1 MKAVNKFVVVLLV
14 GVFSSVFASAM
25 TTEAAYLESCRK
37 EPGVP
42 VPVAVVS
49 PAVGAQYNGGHV
61 HLEFLVDIKGR
72 PAGFSVKSAS
82 DDALIAPVVA
92 AVKQWKFLPAEAN
105 GVPVATKVLLPVQIV
120 EPREETPWFLAAR

>member
-1 MKAVNKFVVVLLV
+1 MKAVNKLVVVLAGALA
-14 GVFSSVFASAM
+14 SVVASAK

-49 PAVGAQYNGGHV
+49 PTVGAQFNGGHV
-61 HLEFLVDIKGR
+61 QLEFVVDATGR
-72 PAGFSVKSAS
+72 PAEFRVKSTS

-120 EPREETPWFLAAR
+120 EPPEEMPWFVAAR